1 MTDLNNLKI
10 STPGVK
16 TFLSDN
22 WFSLLM
28 LSIAGVGLTSVLTSV
43 SEYREEVQTISVQNA
58 GCIYLESSK
67 LGEGQ
72 HYMICNG
79 QITLKR
85 IADGEKTD
93 PEQALEEAIPT
104 EAATAAPE
112 ANKTEP
118 PTK

>member
-10 STPGVK
+10 STPGIKSFV
-16 TFLSDN
+16 SDN

-28 LSIAGVGLTSVLTSV
+28 FGAAATGLISIITSVA
-43 SEYREEVQTISVQNA
+43 EHREEVKTVSVQNA

-79 QITLKR
+79 QIVLKR
-85 IADGEKTD
+85 ITDGAQTD
-93 PEQALEEAIPT
+93 PAQALEEAIPT
-104 EAATAAPE
+104 EAATDAAA

-118 PTK
+118 PAK

>member
-1 MTDLNNLKI
+1 MVDSPKVNTA
-10 STPGVK
+10 VK
-16 TFLSDN
+16 FVSDN

-28 LSIAGVGLTSVLTSV
+28 LGVVSTAVISVVTSVAGH
-43 SEYREEVQTISVQNA
+43 REEVRNISVQNA

-85 IADGEKTD
+85 LQEGEELD
-93 PEQALEEAIPT
+93 PEQALQEAIPD
-104 EAATAAPE
+104 ATNSA
-112 ANKTEP
+112 T
-118 PTK
+118 PTLVTDKK